1 VHGHCEQAR
10 QWASLELDGELSS
23 FERVLLDAHIEG
35 CPSCS
40 EFRTEIA
47 NLTGA
52 LRAAPSERLEGVV
65 IGRMRR
71 RARMRLAPAAA
82 AMAIAAVGLGSL
94 LSSSSLRSGSV
105 GRLAAQG
112 INVSPDA
119 ASVAAAPDTMNL
131 SISTA
136 LETLR
141 ARTAARIAPRPRGSL
156 RGGPAVT
163 QR

>member
-1 VHGHCEQAR
+1 MHGHCEQAR

-65 IGRMRR
+65 
-71 RARMRLAPAAA
+71 LAPAAA